1 MKNNNYLN
9 AIYKKPIEHTP
20 IWIMRQAGRYLPE
33 YREVRKKAGDS
44 FISLMKNPDLACEVT
59 LQPLKRFKLDA
70 AILFSDIL
78 TIPEAMNLGLSFG
91 KGEGPKISKPIV
103 NKSDIL
109 NLPILDTANDL
120 NYVYK
125 AISLIKT
132 KLNETVP
139 LIGFSG
145 SPWTIATYMVEGGGS
160 KTFTKIKSMMYKN
173 PKELHLLLENLTENI
188 VDYLVNQV
196 KTGVDAIKIFDSWG
210 GVLGRREYNEFS
222 LRYMIKIVEKLK
234 SCFYDKKIPITIFT
248 KNGGLWLEDIANSGC
263 DMVGLDWTIDICDAL
278 DRIGDKV
285 AVEGNMD
292 PCVLFG
298 TKDKIEQEVEYIL
311 KQVNGRRGFVFN
323 LGHGIQKETPIESV
337 STLVNKVHHYSAGE
351 CY

>member
-1 MKNNNYLN
+1 MGNLN
-9 AIYKKPIEHTP
+9 HE
-20 IWIMRQAGRYLPE
+20 
-33 YREVRKKAGDS
+33 
-44 FISLMKNPDLACEVT
+44 
-59 LQPLKRFKLDA
+59 
-70 AILFSDIL
+70 
-78 TIPEAMNLGLSFG
+78 
-91 KGEGPKISKPIV
+91 
-103 NKSDIL
+103 
-109 NLPILDTANDL
+109 
-120 NYVYK
+120 
-125 AISLIKT
+125 
-132 KLNETVP
+132 
-139 LIGFSG
+139 
-145 SPWTIATYMVEGGGS
+145 
-160 KTFTKIKSMMYKN
+160 
-173 PKELHLLLENLTENI
+173 
-188 VDYLVNQV
+188 
-196 KTGVDAIKIFDSWG
+196 
-210 GVLGRREYNEFS
+210 
-222 LRYMIKIVEKLK
+222 
-234 SCFYDKKIPITIFT
+234 KKIPITIFT